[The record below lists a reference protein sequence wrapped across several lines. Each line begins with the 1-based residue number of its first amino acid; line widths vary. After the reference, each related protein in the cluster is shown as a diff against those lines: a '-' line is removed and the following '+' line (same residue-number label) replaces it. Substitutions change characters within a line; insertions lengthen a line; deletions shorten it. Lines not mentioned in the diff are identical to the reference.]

1 MLLWPLDRQ
10 RDHAAAAS
18 LPLMR
23 YLTTTILLA
32 ALVAVLAGCGGGGSG
47 SVPSDAVAEVNGET
61 ITQEQFDTLLAQAKK
76 SYESQKRKWPAAGTT
91 EYDTLKNQAVAYL
104 VQREEFQQEAD
115 KLGVSVSDADVE
127 KRLKQIKKQ
136 YFGGNEKR
144 YKQQL
149 AKQGLSD
156 TQVREDI
163 KAQLVQEKIF
173 KKVTNDTKV
182 TDAQVRKYYDQHQ
195 SQYGTPE
202 QRDVAHILVKSE
214 KLADQL
220 YDRVKSGEDF
230 AKLAKKFSQDPGSK
244 AQGGKLT
251 ISKGQTVG
259 PFDQTAFL
267 LPTGKFSHPVKT
279 DFGYHIIKALG
290 PVKAATTTPFA
301 KVKASIKQQ
310 LLQQKRNDAM
320 TNWSNKLK
328 KDFDGKVSYQTGYAP
343 ATTSTAATT
352 TTG

>member
-1 MLLWPLDRQ
+1 
-10 RDHAAAAS
+10 
-18 LPLMR
+18 MR
-23 YLTTTILLA
+23 YLTTTFLIA

-47 SVPSDAVAEVNGET
+47 GSVSNDAVAEVNGQS
-61 ITQEQFDTLLAQAKK
+61 ISQEQFNKLLDQAKK
-76 SYESQKRKWPAAGTT
+76 SYVSQKRKWPAAGTT

-104 VQREEFQQEAD
+104 VQRAEFQQEAD
-115 KLGVSVSDADVE
+115 KLGVTVSDADVE
-127 KRLKQIKKQ
+127 KRLTQIKKQ
-136 YFGGNEKR
+136 YFGNNEKR

-156 TQVREDI
+156 TQVRDDI

-173 KKVTNDTKV
+173 KKVTNGVKV
-182 TDAQVRKYYDQHQ
+182 SNADVQKYYDQHQ

-202 QRDVAHILVKSE
+202 QRDVAHILVKSKSQAD
-214 KLADQL
+214 KLYA
-220 YDRVKSGEDF
+220 RVKAGEDF
-230 AKLAKKFSQDPGSK
+230 AKLAKKYSQDPGSK

-267 LPTGKFSHPVKT
+267 LATGKFSHPVKT
-279 DFGYHIIKALG
+279 DFGYHIIKALS
-290 PVKAATTTPFA
+290 PIKPAQTTPFS
-301 KVKASIKQQ
+301 KVKASIKTQ

-320 TNWSNKLK
+320 TNWSDKLK
-328 KDFDGKVSYQTGYAP
+328 KDFDGKVSYQTGFAP